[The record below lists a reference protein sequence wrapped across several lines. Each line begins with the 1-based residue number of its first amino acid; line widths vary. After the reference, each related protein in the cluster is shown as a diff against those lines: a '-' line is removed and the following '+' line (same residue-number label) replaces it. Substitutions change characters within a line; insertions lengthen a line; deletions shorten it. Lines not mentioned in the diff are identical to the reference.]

1 MPKRQNDYYEL
12 MEQLIA
18 CSVQAANLL
27 MEIMKNYSEHHIS
40 HYRESMHKIENAADE
55 LQHDTLKKLSSEF
68 ITPIDQEDIMCLIQI
83 IDDVT
88 DAIDEVVIDL
98 YMFNINKIP
107 QDAPQLTFIMN
118 DCVGM
123 LQNAIGELKHFKKP
137 EKLKKIL
144 IEVNDIEAKADE
156 VYIEAI
162 RKLFSSSYATNEIIG
177 IKSIYD
183 SLENCC
189 DLCERASD
197 IIEQIIMKN
206 T

>member
-12 MEQLIA
+12 MERLIA

-27 MEIMKNYSEHHIS
+27 MEIMKNYSEHHIA
-40 HYRESMHKIENAADE
+40 HYRESMHKIEHAADG
-55 LQHDTLKKLSSEF
+55 LQHDTLRKLSREF
-68 ITPIDQEDIMCLIQI
+68 ITPIDQEDIVYLIQI

-98 YMFNINKIP
+98 YMFNISQIP

-118 DCVGM
+118 DCVQM
-123 LQNAIGELKHFKKP
+123 LQSAISELKHFKKP
-137 EKLKKIL
+137 EKLQKIL

-162 RKLFSSSYATNEIIG
+162 RKLFTSDYSMKEIIG
-177 IKSIYD
+177 AKSIYD

-189 DLCERASD
+189 DLCEHAGD

-206 T
+206 A